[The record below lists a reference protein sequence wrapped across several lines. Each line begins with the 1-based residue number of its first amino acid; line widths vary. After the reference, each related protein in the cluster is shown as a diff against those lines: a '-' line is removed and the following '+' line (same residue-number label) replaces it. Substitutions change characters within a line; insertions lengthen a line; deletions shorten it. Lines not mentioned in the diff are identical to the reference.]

1 MFETVC
7 IWLVCRV
14 DILGVGIPLFLSRW
28 IFLSGEKGGCLFARP
43 LGMSGGNVVN
53 WILLTCLRG
62 GGWLVYCKAP
72 NGNN

>member
-28 IFLSGEKGGCLFARP
+28 IFL
-43 LGMSGGNVVN
+43 
-53 WILLTCLRG
+53 G
-62 GGWLVYCKAP
+62 GGGGGGGVVCLLVHLVCL
-72 NGNN
+72 GVM